1 MSGTNMQPTVQR
13 GARRPASLVDSQLQH
28 FENVVEYLTRGD
40 ASGGLYPLDHEYWEK
55 RIRALEETYELIA
68 SQRHRLTRLLDRLAS
83 EARMAQMARNALK
96 PRTAA

>member
-13 GARRPASLVDSQLQH
+13 GARRPTSLVDSQLQH

-83 EARMAQMARNALK
+83 EAQMAQMARNALK

>member
-28 FENVVEYLTRGD
+28 LENVVEHLTRGD

-83 EARMAQMARNALK
+83 EAQMARNALK

>member
-68 SQRHRLTRLLDRLAS
+68 SQRHRLTRLLDRLAC
-83 EARMAQMARNALK
+83 EAQMARNALK

>member
-1 MSGTNMQPTVQR
+1 MQPTVQR

-28 FENVVEYLTRGD
+28 FENVVEHLTRGD

-55 RIRALEETYELIA
+55 RIRVLEETYELIA
-68 SQRHRLTRLLDRLAS
+68 SQRHRLTRLLERLAS
-83 EARMAQMARNALK
+83 EAQMAQMARMARNALK

>member
-1 MSGTNMQPTVQR
+1 MSGTNMQPTAQR

-28 FENVVEYLTRGD
+28 LENVVEYLTRGD

-68 SQRHRLTRLLDRLAS
+68 SQRHRLTRLSERLAS
-83 EARMAQMARNALK
+83 EAQMAQTARIALK

>member
-55 RIRALEETYELIA
+55 RIWALEESYELIA

-83 EARMAQMARNALK
+83 EAQMAQMARNALK